1 MVIGKVNIAFST
13 SGINSLIANI
23 TRLFIW
29 VSFALALMAG
39 LVFYVISRSIVLD
52 VTRLADAVRKV
63 GRGDLGLRT
72 EPGSLPETRELA
84 LAFNTMLDSL
94 ATHREALVKAN
105 QEMARHQALA
115 ELGKFSLMIAHEVKN
130 PLGIIKIS
138 FDFLKQDLRIP
149 QDNTMVGYIEDEI
162 IRLNGL
168 IEEFL
173 LFARPAKPTFRL
185 VDLNGMAREM
195 VDRFELQNMNSDVA
209 LETDLPQSPCEVLAD
224 PDLLTRALGN
234 IVKNAYEANE
244 GIGLLS
250 IRARLEDRDWVLEVS
265 DDGPGIPQ
273 ENLEQVFEPFFT
285 TKSKGTGLGLA
296 FSKQILI
303 AHQGMITARNR
314 ERGGVTFEIRIP
326 IERGGE

>member
-1 MVIGKVNIAFST
+1 
-13 SGINSLIANI
+13 
-23 TRLFIW
+23 
-29 VSFALALMAG
+29 
-39 LVFYVISRSIVLD
+39 VISRSIVLD

-72 EPGSLPETRELA
+72 EPGNLPETRELA
-84 LAFNTMLDSL
+84 MAFNTMLDSL
-94 ATHREALVKAN
+94 AGHREALVKAN

-138 FDFLKQDLRIP
+138 FDFLKRDLEIP
-149 QDNTMVGYIEDEI
+149 QDNAMVEYIEDEI
-162 IRLNGL
+162 VRLNGL

-173 LFARPAKPTFRL
+173 LFARPAKPTFRP
-185 VDLNGMAREM
+185 VDLNGMAKEM
-195 VDRFELQNMNSDVA
+195 IDRVALQNTESDVV
-209 LETDLPQSPCEVLAD
+209 LETDLPQSLCEIFAD

-234 IVKNAYEANE
+234 IVKNAYEAND
-244 GIGLLS
+244 GKGVVS
-250 IRARLEDRDWVLEVS
+250 ISARLEKGEWVLEVS

-303 AHQGMITARNR
+303 AHRGTITARNR
-314 ERGGVTFEIRIP
+314 ERGGATFEARIP
-326 IERGGE
+326 IERGG